1 VRLSTRGAVHRTC
14 TCSSRT
20 ARTSSSDSR
29 RREPLGHVLG
39 RGGLISKKLSEKE
52 PRDESCGSKPRSTA
66 LRAHVGRRTMSS
78 RERKGGEGQEV
89 VCFVTCRDHAYYC
102 TCTCTSYYK
111 PNTCTRT
118 YLARPVCKSDTSTC
132 TRTVETFQTKY
143 SHTETKSRRA
153 LLVAQIS

>member
-1 VRLSTRGAVHRTC
+1 MSHVENRNPTRFSQGSV
-14 TCSSRT
+14 
-20 ARTSSSDSR
+20 
-29 RREPLGHVLG
+29 G
-39 RGGLISKKLSEKE
+39 KE

-102 TCTCTSYYK
+102 TCTCTSYYI

-118 YLARPVCKSDTSTC
+118 YLARPVCKSDTS

-153 LLVAQIS
+153 LGFRHFLCTEVFFPEVRVHVRKYNYFRKYFQSTKVRK